1 MTNLSKAAIIAA
13 VISAPTLA
21 QAEDWTGFYIGAQ
34 VGWSDLSVLSASD
47 DDVSYGI
54 HAGYNHDLGNFVL
67 GGEID
72 YSTSEYSF
80 GGGTL
85 DVDTLRVKARA
96 GYDIGPALFYGVL
109 GYVDLDTDL
118 VSEDGYSYGI
128 GASYKVTDNVVV
140 GAEYLRDEVDILGV
154 DFEVDSFNIRASYQF

>member
-1 MTNLSKAAIIAA
+1 MINFSRAAIIAA
-13 VISAPTLA
+13 VISAPTFA

-34 VGWSDLSVLSASD
+34 IGWSDLSVPGASD
-47 DDVSYGI
+47 DDVSYGV

-72 YSTSEYSF
+72 YSTAEY
-80 GGGTL
+80 TL
-85 DVDTLRVKARA
+85 LGITGDVDTLRVKARG
-96 GYDIGPALFYGVL
+96 GYDIGSALFYGVL
-109 GYVDLDTDL
+109 GYVDLDDG
-118 VSEDGYSYGI
+118 VSSEDGISYGI

-140 GAEYLRDEVDILGV
+140 GAEYLRDDVDILGV